1 MQDLL
6 NKLKETNNFGQFKI
20 YRKIIEKCLSNNDN
34 KIYYYF
40 EGFITY
46 LEEFLPFENIPKE
59 EVKSNVSS
67 IFEMLFRFIK
77 YSDDLPAYT
86 KHRASFDKYKFLVYK
101 NFLLARMY
109 QYFGYLMLLKQN
121 TQKSIEYLTESLE
134 IADKHCNADERAI
147 LNINLNYILE
157 SSAILEKA
165 EPELITASLA
175 NTAEYFNNIEN
186 YKTVERNLLTCKKY
200 LEATNELEQ
209 ASWCQLKL
217 AFLYK
222 ATDRLEESILMYE
235 QALKSAE
242 EAKNLTQIQ
251 VINNDLAFVL
261 RASGEYRKS
270 IIRAEIALKISKEQN
285 KISEVISLLKLIAS
299 NHEDLNN
306 YIKAI
311 TTYKEVVKFSDEL
324 LKNKTTKENE
334 LADNPLMNIKG
345 NKQLRFKERNSLISE
360 ELAKKIGINL
370 IGKDP
375 KMQELINR
383 VILAGSSSSSCI
395 LIKGESGTGKEIIAK
410 LIHYSSPRANQPFIA
425 INSASLSHGA
435 THSTLF
441 GHKKGS
447 FTGALSDKIGY
458 FEAANKGTLFMDEIG
473 EMSHEIQ
480 STLLRVLEEKEVL
493 PIGANSPTN
502 IDFRM
507 ISATNIDVDEHVKAG
522 KLRLDFFN
530 RINTFEI
537 EVPPLRERKED
548 IPILIEAFQEE
559 ICTKLGIKKAKFS
572 LSAQKLLYNYEYP
585 GNIRELKNIIEKLVI
600 YNKKKEITAD
610 DISNIKVTSSKEPSA
625 GLVFSNLNLEFLEKQ
640 AIIKAMNEANDIKTE
655 AARMLGIT
663 FSSLHRRLKKYEIN
677 S

>member
-6 NKLKETNNFGQFKI
+6 NRLNESNNFEKFEI
-20 YRKIIEKCLSNNDN
+20 YKSILDKCLSNNDS

-40 EGFITY
+40 EDFITF
-46 LEEFLPFENIPKE
+46 LDEFLQHEKNLKI
-59 EVKSNVSS
+59 EVKKHVSHS
-67 IFEMLFRFIK
+67 FEVLFHFIK
-77 YSDDLPAYT
+77 DSKDLDSYE
-86 KHRASFDKYKFLVYK
+86 KYRMSFDKYKFLVLK
-101 NFLLARMY
+101 NFLLATIY

-121 TQKSIEYLTESLE
+121 TQKSMEYLTESLE
-134 IADKHCNADERAI
+134 IADKHCSVDERAI
-147 LNINLNYILE
+147 LSTNLNYIFE
-157 SSAILEKA
+157 STALLEKA
-165 EPELITASLA
+165 EPELITVSLG
-175 NTAEYFNNIEN
+175 NLVKYFNSIEN
-186 YKTVERNLLTCKKY
+186 YKTVERNLLIYKKY
-200 LEATNELEQ
+200 LENTNELEQ
-209 ASWCQLKL
+209 ISWCQLKL
-217 AFLYK
+217 ASLYK
-222 ATDRLEESILMYE
+222 TTDKLEESILMYE
-235 QALKSAE
+235 QALKSIE
-242 EAKNLTQIQ
+242 KTKKITKIQ
-251 VINNDLAFVL
+251 VINNALAFVL

-270 IIRAEIALKISKEQN
+270 IKRAEIALKISKQQN
-285 KISEVISLLKLIAS
+285 NLSKVISLLKLIAS

-311 TTYKEVVKFSDEL
+311 TTYKEVVKYSDEL
-324 LKNKTTKENE
+324 LKTKTKENE
-334 LADNPLMNIKG
+334 LTNNPLDTFNDMK
-345 NKQLRFKERNSLISE
+345 KFSFTERNSFISK
-360 ELAKKIGINL
+360 ELTKKISTSL

-383 VILAGSSSSSCI
+383 VILAAISSSSCI

-410 LIHYSSPRANQPFIA
+410 LIHYSSPRANEPFIA

-458 FEAANKGTLFMDEIG
+458 FEAANNGTLFMDEIG

-480 STLLRVLEEKEVL
+480 IALLRVLEEKEVI
-493 PIGANSPTN
+493 PIGANSPTAV
-502 IDFRM
+502 DFRM
-507 ISATNIDVDEHVKAG
+507 ISATNIDVDEHVKTG

-548 IPILIEAFQEE
+548 IPILVEAFQEE

-585 GNIRELKNIIEKLVI
+585 GNVRELKNIIEKLVV
-600 YNKKKEITAD
+600 YNKKSEITAD
-610 DISNIKVTSSKEPSA
+610 DISDIKATSSKEPSVR
-625 GLVFSNLNLEFLEKQ
+625 LIFSSLNLEFLEKQ
-640 AIIKAMNEANDIKTE
+640 AVVKAMEEANNIKTE

-663 FSSLHRRLKKYEIN
+663 STSLHRRLKKYEIN